1 MEKTEV
7 SNLSYLKDAPI
18 RKAIAHLSIP
28 MIIGMSV
35 GTFYN
40 IMNAFFIGLV
50 NDTAMFSAITLGL
63 PIFTV
68 LMAIGNM
75 LGVGGGTFIT
85 RLLAKGDMK
94 GSARIAG
101 YTFYSCIGISAIIAI
116 LALLF
121 TTPLVELLGAD
132 ALTFD
137 YTKTYMLMLLVG
149 GITVIWNFALE
160 QLVRAEGA
168 SKESMY
174 GMFISIAVSLILDVL
189 FILVLNWHVFGAALA
204 MILANL
210 ASTLYYV
217 YFLHFKS
224 ESMRGFLVP
233 HTISIKDQLEIYKI
247 GVSELLQASF
257 LIVTALLLNNFSM
270 GYGEHVVASFGIAL
284 RLSQIPEFVTM
295 GIYLG
300 LIPLIAYNV
309 SSVNLNRLK
318 EVYRYSA
325 WLIGIIA
332 GGFTLLVYL
341 FKDTVIGWFSNDP
354 NVQQVGTSILIAM
367 LVSAI
372 FNGFAGWFGGIFK
385 AAGEAI
391 PANIMAICQGGLFA
405 PVIIIMHK
413 WWGLSGLIWSTTITE
428 VIACGVGVVLFVI
441 HYRKLMSRAKI
452 QPSVI

>member
-1 MEKTEV
+1 MEATEV
-7 SNLSYLKDAPI
+7 SNMSYLKDAPI
-18 RKAIAHLSIP
+18 RKAILHLSVP

-40 IMNAFFIGLV
+40 IINAFFIGLV

-94 GSARIAG
+94 GSAKIAG
-101 YTFYSCIGISAIIAI
+101 YTFYSSIGISVIIA
-116 LALLF
+116 LVALLF
-121 TTPLVELLGAD
+121 TTPLIELLGAD
-132 ALTFD
+132 TVTFD
-137 YTKTYMLMLLVG
+137 YTKTYMLTLLVG

-174 GMFISIAVSLILDVL
+174 GMFISIIVSLILDVL
-189 FILVLNWHVFGAALA
+189 FILVLDWHVFGAALA
-204 MILANL
+204 MVLANL
-210 ASTLYYV
+210 ASTLYYI
-217 YFLHFKS
+217 YFLQFKS
-224 ESMRGFLVP
+224 ESMRGFLLP
-233 HTISIKDQLEIYKI
+233 QRISIKEQLEIYKI

-257 LIVTALLLNNFSM
+257 LIITALLLNNFSM

-284 RLSQIPEFVTM
+284 RISQIPEFVTM

-309 SSVNLNRLK
+309 SSSNLTRLK
-318 EVYRYSA
+318 ETYRYSA

-354 NVQQVGTSILIAM
+354 SVQQIGTSILLAM
-367 LVSAI
+367 LVSAV
-372 FNGFAGWFGGIFK
+372 FNGFAGLFGGIFK

-391 PANIMAICQGGLFA
+391 PANIMAICQGTLFI
-405 PVIIIMHK
+405 PVIILMHK
-413 WWGLSGLIWSTTITE
+413 WWGLTGIIWSTTITE
-428 VIACGVGVVLFVI
+428 VIACGVGVILFVF
-441 HYRKLMSRAKI
+441 HYRKLMHRDNV
-452 QPSVI
+452 QPSMI